1 MKDDIALVAAAL
13 SDGPAAFGPIIERY
27 QDAVF
32 AVALARLYDF
42 HDAEDIAQEVFIEAF
57 EHLGRLDN
65 PGRLGA
71 WLRSITIHRCIDHLR
86 KRREV
91 VGVEEIAEQM
101 ECSSNPH
108 SEIEQQELRAQVMAA
123 IGQLNRKQRETTT
136 LFYING
142 YSQEEIAGIQ
152 EIPKGTV
159 KRRLHDAREKLKAG
173 MIGMV
178 EDVLKSGAPREDFG
192 EQVFD
197 ILSRYGRPNVPWQ
210 KWDEIISKLREIGTE
225 GMDGFIKALESP
237 YSPTRRFAV
246 KMLNASMQTGDI
258 AEGLLKKSLTDSSRK
273 VRKIAFGG
281 LIDIIRKDESK
292 CRYIMPCLLPLLTD
306 PSWRIRSYLAWQL
319 HYFEGDAKEGLAKY
333 VPMDCVVNAFLGE
346 KDLRVQRS
354 LRELMRAVL
363 DAHESNEVRE

>member
-152 EIPKGTV
+152 EIPAGTV
-159 KRRLHDAREKLKAG
+159 KRRLYDAREKLKAG

-178 EDVLKSGAPREDFG
+178 EDVLKSGAPKEDFG

-197 ILSRYGRPNVPWQ
+197 ILSRHGRPNVPWQ
-210 KWDEIISKLREIGTE
+210 EWGETISKLREIGTE
-225 GMDGFIKALESP
+225 GIDGFIKALASP
-237 YSPTRRFAV
+237 YFQTRRFAV
-246 KMLNASMQTGDI
+246 RMLPASGLTQEVI
-258 AEGLLKKSLTDSSRK
+258 EELLKKALNDTHKK
-273 VRKIAFGG
+273 VRKIAFMG
-281 LIDIIRKDESK
+281 LIDTIRDEESK
-292 CRYIMPCLLPLLTD
+292 RSDIIPCLLPLLTD
-306 PSWRIRSYLAWQL
+306 PSWRIRSYIAWQL
-319 HYFEGDAKEGLAKY
+319 HYFEGAAREGLAKY
-333 VPMDCVVNAFLGE
+333 VPLDCVVSAFLGE

-354 LRELMRAVL
+354 LRELMHSILEAR
-363 DAHESNEVRE
+363 ESSQVKE